1 MGNAG
6 LEMWLGNPAVL
17 LYRLLHIPFFVPHL
31 TSAFSIWCHQFL
43 RLLGFCGTNGFA
55 SHCSFCWAL
64 KLNLPHFS
72 SVYYSFICFPF
83 SFIVVWSF
91 TSTLIW
97 VKMDSVLI
105 FSFLLVLG
113 REGTEKSLLCHLNT
127 VKSSSSYFSSHFYP
141 GLQTAISIFK
151 TSRSLVPNLIFVLS
165 FWFHVSLYP
174 AAS

>member
-17 LYRLLHIPFFVPHL
+17 LYRLLHIIPFFVPHL
-31 TSAFSIWCHQFL
+31 NSAFSIWCHQFF

-64 KLNLPHFS
+64 KFNLPHFS

-97 VKMDSVLI
+97 VKMDSFN

-141 GLQTAISIFK
+141 GIQTAISIFK